1 MPGDVFSDDAHDGR
15 GICRPRGEW
24 ADAQAPGN
32 GFFQGNRIWGLTR
45 VAQHGMIFTE
55 RGADAPGKETIMIK
69 ASSLEE
75 MPEGIG
81 GVSAEE
87 RETVIRKDFLSKKA
101 YVCTTDFVE
110 YGKLLRRCREYPK
123 EYKAL
128 GYDTC
133 GGQAQTGYFECPM
146 KLVSYRAP
154 ASEAQ
159 KAAAAANAAKM
170 LAARDASDASEE

>member
-1 MPGDVFSDDAHDGR
+1 
-15 GICRPRGEW
+15 
-24 ADAQAPGN
+24 
-32 GFFQGNRIWGLTR
+32 
-45 VAQHGMIFTE
+45 
-55 RGADAPGKETIMIK
+55 MIK
-69 ASSLEE
+69 VNSLEE

-87 RETVIRKDFLSKKA
+87 RETIIRKDCSDGKA
-101 YVCTTDFVE
+101 HICTTDYVE
-110 YGKLLRRCREYPK
+110 YGKLMRKCREVPDK
-123 EYKAL
+123 YKAL

-133 GGQAQTGYFECPM
+133 GGQAQTGYFEFPM

-170 LAARDASDASEE
+170 LAARGASSIRK

>member
-1 MPGDVFSDDAHDGR
+1 MATWGIYRPTAGR
-15 GICRPRGEW
+15 RKTPP
-24 ADAQAPGN
+24 PGN
-32 GFFQGNRIWGLTR
+32 GFFGKNGLLGLTR
-45 VAQHGMIFTE
+45 VARRDMISMK

-69 ASSLEE
+69 ISSLEE

-87 RETVIRKDFLSKKA
+87 RETIIRKDFLNKKA

-110 YGKLLRRCREYPK
+110 YGKLMKRCREYPK

-146 KLVSYRAP
+146 RLVSYRAP

-159 KAAAAANAAKM
+159 KAAAAANAVKM
-170 LAARDASDASEE
+170 LAARDASDAFEE

>member
-1 MPGDVFSDDAHDGR
+1 
-15 GICRPRGEW
+15 
-24 ADAQAPGN
+24 
-32 GFFQGNRIWGLTR
+32 
-45 VAQHGMIFTE
+45 
-55 RGADAPGKETIMIK
+55 MIK
-69 ASSLEE
+69 VNGLEE

-87 RETVIRKDFLSKKA
+87 RETVIRKDFLEKKA
-101 YVCTTDFVE
+101 HICTTDFVE

-123 EYKAL
+123 EYRAL

-170 LAARDASDASEE
+170 LAARDARDAAEE

>member
-1 MPGDVFSDDAHDGR
+1 
-15 GICRPRGEW
+15 
-24 ADAQAPGN
+24 
-32 GFFQGNRIWGLTR
+32 
-45 VAQHGMIFTE
+45 MIFAKK
-55 RGADAPGKETIMIK
+55 RGGRPGKEIIMIK
-69 ASSLEE
+69 VNSLEE

-123 EYKAL
+123 EYRAL

-170 LAARDASDASEE
+170 LAARDACDAAEE

>member
-1 MPGDVFSDDAHDGR
+1 
-15 GICRPRGEW
+15 
-24 ADAQAPGN
+24 
-32 GFFQGNRIWGLTR
+32 
-45 VAQHGMIFTE
+45 
-55 RGADAPGKETIMIK
+55 MIK
-69 ASSLEE
+69 VNSLEE

-87 RETVIRKDFLSKKA
+87 RETLIRKDYLSKKA

-133 GGQAQTGYFECPM
+133 GGQAQTGYFEFPM

-170 LAARDASDASEE
+170 LAARDACDASEE

>member
-1 MPGDVFSDDAHDGR
+1 
-15 GICRPRGEW
+15 
-24 ADAQAPGN
+24 
-32 GFFQGNRIWGLTR
+32 
-45 VAQHGMIFTE
+45 MIFMK
-55 RGADAPGKETIMIK
+55 RGANAPRKEIIMIK
-69 ASSLEE
+69 VNSLGE

-87 RETVIRKDFLSKKA
+87 RETIIRKDFLSKKA
-101 YVCTTDFVE
+101 YACTTDFVE

-146 KLVSYRAP
+146 KLVSCRAP

-170 LAARDASDASEE
+170 LAARDASDAAEE